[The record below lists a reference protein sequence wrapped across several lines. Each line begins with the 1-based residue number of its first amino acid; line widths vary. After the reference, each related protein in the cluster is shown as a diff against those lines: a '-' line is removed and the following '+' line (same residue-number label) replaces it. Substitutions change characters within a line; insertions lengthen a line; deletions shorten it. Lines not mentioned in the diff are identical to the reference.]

1 MKFMN
6 KIVKVN
12 LSNGLVKKENI
23 SGDILREF
31 LGGRGLNA
39 YFLLKYT
46 NENTKAFDPDN
57 ILIFSCG
64 LLTGTNALSSARIHV
79 GAISPLTNLL
89 GSSNA
94 GGFFGA
100 EMRACGIF
108 SLLIIGKAKK
118 PVYLYIQDEEVQI
131 KDATQLW
138 GLNTH
143 ETEEKIQQQIG
154 GDNIKFASI
163 GPAGEK
169 LVNISSIIFSSGDA
183 AGRTGL
189 GAVMGSKNLKG
200 IAVRATKKAHT
211 FKTERIKEIN
221 KRHLSEM
228 KKCSNYETY
237 SKYGDCTDVKWVDK
251 MGAGSV
257 YNYRDVH
264 FKGVDT
270 ADGLSLKDLKTKR
283 KSCFNCPIHCR
294 ARIEIDQGRHKG
306 FIGERPAFEAIEAL
320 GPRCGNADA
329 NESVYF
335 HNMCNQYGM
344 DSIEVGS
351 LIAFAMDLYERGILT
366 KQKTDGL
373 ELKWGSPEAME
384 VLVEKIAF
392 RSGWLG
398 KTLARGIREAADII
412 GNGAEQY
419 AHHVKGLSM
428 TGMDPRGF
436 KGSALGY
443 AISNRGADFTN
454 VYARLEIFY
463 TPQKA
468 KEVFGTEKAADRL
481 SEEGKPLMVR
491 YTFRVS
497 AVIDALGLCKIPY
510 LSLLNN
516 FDLTI
521 SSELIGALVGWNI
534 SPEELFQCGERIINA
549 ERLFNIRRGMNKSD
563 DILPEKF
570 LKEPIDKGVCKG
582 SVVNLEKML
591 DEFYSLMKW
600 NSKGIPIKEKVT
612 ELGLEEIYTHPE
624 KLSFFD

>member
-1 MKFMN
+1 MKFSD
-6 KIVKVN
+6 KIIKVN

-23 SGDILREF
+23 SGDILRKF

-46 NENTKAFDPDN
+46 NKKIKAFDPDN

-100 EMRACGIF
+100 EMKACGII
-108 SLLIIGKAKK
+108 SLLITGKAKK
-118 PVYLYIQDEEVQI
+118 PVYLYIQDEDVQI
-131 KDATQLW
+131 KDATKLW
-138 GLNTH
+138 NLSTH
-143 ETEEKIQQQIG
+143 ETQEKIQQQIG
-154 GDNIKFASI
+154 DDSVKSAVI

-200 IAVRATKKAHT
+200 IAVRATKKVHAL
-211 FKTERIKEIN
+211 KTERIKEIT
-221 KRHLSEM
+221 KRHLNEM
-228 KKCSNYETY
+228 KNSPGYEEY
-237 SKYGDCTDVKWVDK
+237 SKYGDSTSVKWVDK
-251 MGAGSV
+251 LGAGSV
-257 YNYRDVH
+257 YNYRDVY

-270 ADGLSLKDLKTKR
+270 ADGLSLKDFKIKR

-294 ARIEIDQGRHKG
+294 AMIEIDQGRHKG
-306 FIGERPAFEAIEAL
+306 FIGERPAFEAMEAF

-329 NESVYF
+329 VESVYL
-335 HNMCNQYGM
+335 HNMCNKWGM

-351 LIAFAMDLYERGILT
+351 LIAFVMDLHERGILT
-366 KQKTDGL
+366 EQKIDGL
-373 ELKWGSPEAME
+373 KLGWGSPEAME
-384 VLVEKIAF
+384 ALVEKIALQ
-392 RSGWLG
+392 SSWLG
-398 KTLARGIREAADII
+398 NLLAQGIREAANII
-412 GNGAEQY
+412 GNGAERY
-419 AHHVKGLSM
+419 AYHVKGLSM
-428 TGMDPRGF
+428 TAMDPRGF
-436 KGSALGY
+436 KGSGLGY
-443 AISNRGADFTN
+443 AISNRGADFAN
-454 VYARLEIFY
+454 VYTRLEYAYI
-463 TPQKA
+463 PQKA
-468 KEVFGTEKAADRL
+468 KEVFGNEKVADRL
-481 SEEGKPLMVR
+481 SEEGKSLMVR
-491 YTFRVS
+491 VTFYVS
-497 AVIDALGLCKIPY
+497 AVIDALGICKIPY
-510 LSLLNN
+510 LGLLNN
-516 FDLTI
+516 YDLTI
-521 SSELIGALVGWNI
+521 ASELIGALIGWNI
-534 SPEELFQCGERIINA
+534 SPEELFQCGERIVNA
-549 ERLFNIRRGMNKSD
+549 ERLFNIRRGANRSD

-600 NSKGIPIKEKVT
+600 TYKGIPTKEKVI

-624 KLSFFD
+624 KLSFSD